1 MQMEQAVGLV
11 RELERMRWH
20 VARIDADF
28 DALVVFFRRR
38 TPLSVEV
45 GAGAHAQDAFELE
58 DDTIV
63 VHTNWLV
70 SARETF
76 RRRLGDD
83 LLGWVFE
90 HDDPRGVPCIR
101 AAQLETVLGA
111 SSYHEALHLLG
122 DDVTWLLVPDSL
134 ASTRGDDE

>member
-1 MQMEQAVGLV
+1 MHGVGLV

-28 DALVVFFRRR
+28 DSLVVFFRRR
-38 TPLSVEV
+38 TPLAIEI
-45 GAGAHAQDAFELE
+45 GAGAHAKDAFELE

-63 VHTNWLV
+63 VHTQWLV

-90 HDDPRGVPCIR
+90 HEDPRGVPCVR
-101 AAQLETVLGA
+101 SAQLELVLGA
-111 SSYHEALHLLG
+111 SSYHEALALLG
-122 DDVTWLLVPDSL
+122 DDVTWLPVPDSL
-134 ASTRGDDE
+134 ASTRSDDD